1 MEEGTM
7 DEGTEHETARD
18 GGDMDRVNEEARE
31 REGRREG
38 GAGNSNMLN
47 FLREPREGGTVSR
60 PS

>member
-31 REGRREG
+31 REGGRE
-38 GAGNSNMLN
+38 AQ
-47 FLREPREGGTVSR
+47 ETVICLIF
-60 PS
+60 

>member
-18 GGDMDRVNEEARE
+18 GGDMDQVNEEARE
-31 REGRREG
+31 REG

>member
-1 MEEGTM
+1 M
-7 DEGTEHETARD
+7 DEGTEHETPRD